1 MGGGHSWESCAL
13 CLSILFASTSFL
25 FNTPIPAST
34 SQPPNR
40 RAIWGG
46 GDLQVRNQGEDRE
59 VENGVRGDG
68 YAQKP
73 SKRPRKDLP
82 VSGVTN
88 SASFRPGEKRAI
100 RGAGTCGSMG
110 TAMARA
116 RKPATRPSPA
126 SRMKWNSPR
135 CGITAN
141 SSRGFHGAGPPS
153 CGKISRT
160 FENPRTL

>member
-1 MGGGHSWESCAL
+1 
-13 CLSILFASTSFL
+13 
-25 FNTPIPAST
+25 
-34 SQPPNR
+34 
-40 RAIWGG
+40 
-46 GDLQVRNQGEDRE
+46 
-59 VENGVRGDG
+59 
-68 YAQKP
+68 
-73 SKRPRKDLP
+73 
-82 VSGVTN
+82 
-88 SASFRPGEKRAI
+88 
-100 RGAGTCGSMG
+100 MG

-141 SSRGFHGAGPPS
+141 SSRGFRGARPPS